1 MKLIS
6 RITAEKLKEG
16 DELAFEE
23 IFYAYRN
30 IVFFECL
37 KKIRNTQDANDC
49 VQEIFIKLVEKINL
63 FDSNIAEFNAWF
75 RTLYINHIY
84 DFLRKQRNYN
94 EHVSTIAYEDMCEVA
109 AKEESKSS
117 SIELMSEL
125 INIVGEEAYTILI
138 YKIKNKLSFRQIAKL
153 MEKTFYEV
161 RTIYNKAMAEL
172 KTKLKYFYK
181 IFTKINQKRFFK
193 RNIHNEGQ
201 KTCLFQFQIGV
212 MLYKVKGRDA
222 HVVFKC

>member
-30 IVFFECL
+30 IVFFEFL

-153 MEKTFYEV
+153 TEKTFYEV

-172 KTKLKYFYK
+172 KTKLK
-181 IFTKINQKRFFK
+181 
-193 RNIHNEGQ
+193 
-201 KTCLFQFQIGV
+201 
-212 MLYKVKGRDA
+212 
-222 HVVFKC
+222 

>member
-30 IVFFECL
+30 IVYFECL
-37 KKIRNTQDANDC
+37 KKMRNPQDANDC

-109 AKEESKSS
+109 AKEESKSE

-125 INIVGEEAYTILI
+125 INIVGEESYTILI

-172 KTKLKYFYK
+172 KTKLK
-181 IFTKINQKRFFK
+181 
-193 RNIHNEGQ
+193 
-201 KTCLFQFQIGV
+201 
-212 MLYKVKGRDA
+212 
-222 HVVFKC
+222 